1 MKQLDA
7 HNASLHVRVQISFL
21 RLSRKLKGIL
31 GGEEGEKSNHGA
43 LAVLVS

>member
-1 MKQLDA
+1 MKRLDA

-31 GGEEGEKSNHGA
+31 GGEEGGNQTVGH
-43 LAVLVS
+43 